1 MNSLKVERVASQ
13 GNIVRDCPGTKNHI
27 CCGYKTIDLIE
38 GCALSCSYCI
48 LKAYLN
54 SPSITIH
61 DDIPYV
67 TSQIDEMI
75 KKETR
80 HILRFGTGELSDSLA
95 LDRRYDL
102 NRPLIKFFG
111 ERKKAL
117 LELKSKWAYIDHLM
131 PYLNPYTIIS
141 FSVSPQ
147 RIIDQEEKRTSPL
160 YKRLRTAR
168 KAQDAGCFVGLHF
181 DPVIIYPGFER
192 DYRYLIEDIGRLLD
206 MDRIIWISLGLLRF
220 PQKLL
225 GHFMENNRK
234 NLLHGEFIRGEDGK
248 MRYIKQQRI
257 RVYRM
262 LYKLLKSKNKGL
274 FIYLCMEREDV
285 WHKVTGM
292 TVSNDEALIGL
303 FDERIKKLYGGN
315 I

>member
-1 MNSLKVERVASQ
+1 LNSLKVERVASQ

-160 YKRLRTAR
+160 YKRLKTAK

-292 TVSNDEALIGL
+292 TVGNDEALIGL
-303 FDERIKKLYGGN
+303 FDERIKKLYGGS

>member
-1 MNSLKVERVASQ
+1 LNSLKVERVASQ